1 MTSLFTNIANTEEQV
16 VLADTIVTSVFMGLV
31 RERLVNGYQ
40 VFIGYGG
47 GFDPYEG
54 SQSLGGSKKVDAVDE
69 VFHRDLETLLRRKF
83 SFYADQI
90 VIGAS
95 NKWVDTSKGNRSHFP
110 TSSFVITGAQSR
122 EQIHKDMSMKA
133 KRLALDCL
141 NSNTYQARNPSP
153 LEVNKERGAYY
164 GVADLNNGQVYG
176 PIATTR
182 QVYRNNSGRWMN
194 PGQGWIFTPT
204 GEIASGSHA
213 AMVDTDD
220 ERYIQALGGGMSA
233 DDLVVGYC
241 HGMIFAEHICMVSGG
256 GTAYEISMNE
266 QTCKNASC
274 FGCATFMFANGMPP
288 SWMHLGSAESW
299 SPLPEDAGNFAYHAH
314 FNNDRLESVAKSMN
328 NAWTTAVARWMKE
341 GVIYPRNSSKLS
353 SLKSALASKNDRE
366 IAYLFLDALTIHGNN
381 DFKRII
387 GMLE

>member
-1 MTSLFTNIANTEEQV
+1 MTSLFTNLATEEQV
-16 VLADTIVTSVFMGLV
+16 VLADTIVTSVFMGLL

-47 GFDPYEG
+47 GFDHYEG
-54 SQSLGGSKKVDAVDE
+54 GGKEKEIDAVDE
-69 VFHRDLETLLRRKF
+69 VLHNELETILKQKF
-83 SFYADQI
+83 SAYANQI
-90 VIGAS
+90 VIGPS
-95 NKWVDTSKGNRSHFP
+95 NKWVDASKGRRSDAS
-110 TSSFVITGAQSR
+110 TSSYAITGAQS
-122 EQIHKDMSMKA
+122 EKQIHKEMSMKA
-133 KRLALDCL
+133 KTLALDLL

-153 LEVNKERGAYY
+153 KQISTERGAYY

-204 GEIASGSHA
+204 GNIASGSHA

-220 ERYIQALGGGMSA
+220 ERYIKALGGGMSA

-266 QTCKNASC
+266 ATCKNASC

-288 SWMHLGSAESW
+288 SWMHLGAAESW

-328 NAWTTAVARWMKE
+328 NAWATAVARWMKE
-341 GVIYPRNSSKLS
+341 GVLYPRNSSQLS
-353 SLKSALASKNDRE
+353 SLKMALALKDRE

-387 GMLE
+387 GMLK